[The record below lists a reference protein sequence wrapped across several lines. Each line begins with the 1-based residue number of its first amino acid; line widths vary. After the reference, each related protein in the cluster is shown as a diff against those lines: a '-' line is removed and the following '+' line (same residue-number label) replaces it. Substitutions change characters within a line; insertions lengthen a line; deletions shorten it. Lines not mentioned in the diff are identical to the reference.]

1 MTLAKFF
8 DKFSPRIGCR
18 LGLLVQAQERERTC
32 DSTFAPGRFRLK
44 NMRTTYIALFM
55 GIFLFAGVAFAHHGT
70 ANYDTTKTVSVKGV
84 VTNFQFVN
92 PHVLISVT
100 VKGDDGKVATWS
112 GELTSPNRL
121 TRLGWSKNSLKQ
133 GDIITI
139 GGYPT
144 KSGSTEIWIQ
154 KVTLASGEDLAT
166 GGGN

>member
-1 MTLAKFF
+1 M
-8 DKFSPRIGCR
+8 
-18 LGLLVQAQERERTC
+18 
-32 DSTFAPGRFRLK
+32 K
-44 NMRTTYIALFM
+44 NMRTTYIALLT
-55 GIFLFAGVAFAHHGT
+55 GILLFAGVAFAHHGT

-84 VTNFQFVN
+84 VTDFQFVN
-92 PHVLISVT
+92 PHVLISVE
-100 VKGDDGKVATWS
+100 VKDENGKVKTWS

-121 TRLGWSKNSLKQ
+121 TRLGWSKNSFKQ

-154 KVTLASGEDLAT
+154 KVTLANGDDLAT